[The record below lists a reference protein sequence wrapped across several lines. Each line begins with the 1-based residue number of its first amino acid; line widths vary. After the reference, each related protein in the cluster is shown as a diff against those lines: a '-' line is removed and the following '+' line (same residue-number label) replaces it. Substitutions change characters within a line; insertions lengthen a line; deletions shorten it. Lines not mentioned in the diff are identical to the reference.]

1 MTRTGW
7 REVAA
12 HPVTLWSA
20 FILVHLVLGIINL
33 KGPGYPLGDVDFVY
47 RFWTDQA
54 VVQHFQVGIDASWVY
69 PILAVVPM
77 FIARAF
83 GVEHYSAT
91 WLALIMLLDAIAF
104 AALVGW
110 GRRRHNTAIAWWWLG
125 FLLLLGPI
133 ALGRI
138 DSVSVPIAIVG
149 VLLLA
154 TRPEVAALLLTI
166 ATWIKVWP
174 AALLAAV
181 VIASRDRLRVALT
194 AAVTSLAIVAV
205 VVIVSVS
212 HGSGIYVFSFITE
225 QTGRGLQV
233 EAPVS
238 TIWLWA
244 KLLGIGKTI
253 VYYDT
258 TILTYQVRGAGV
270 DAVSA
275 LMTPLLALAILAIV
289 VLGVLA
295 ARNRAPV
302 AEVLP
307 ALALAF
313 VTAFI
318 AFNKVGSPQYVTW
331 LAVPVILGLAT
342 RAVGHGKPFRTPAV
356 IVLVIAAL
364 TQVIYP
370 YLYWLLLSADPFML
384 IVITTKDVLLF
395 VLLGWA
401 VASLVSSARAVAP
414 EPVERSEWLP
424 AVWPFG
430 RS

>member
-7 REVAA
+7 RTIAA
-12 HPVTLWSA
+12 HPVTLWIA
-20 FILVHLVLGIINL
+20 FILVHLVLGLINL
-33 KGPGYPLGDVDFVY
+33 YGPGYPLGDVDYVY

-54 VVQHFQVGIDASWVY
+54 VIQHFQVGIDASWVY
-69 PILAVVPM
+69 PILAIVPM
-77 FIARAF
+77 FVARAF
-83 GVEHYSAT
+83 GVAHYSAT
-91 WLALIMLLDAIAF
+91 WLALIMLLDAVAF

-110 GRRRHNTAIAWWWLG
+110 GRRRQNTAIAWWWLA

-133 ALGRI
+133 ALGRV

-154 TRPEVAALLLTI
+154 THPQIAALLLTV

-174 AALLAAV
+174 AAILAAV
-181 VIASRDRLRVALT
+181 IIASRDRMRVAIT
-194 AAVTSLAIVAV
+194 AALTSLAIIAV
-205 VVIVSVS
+205 VVLISAS
-212 HGSGIYVFSFITE
+212 HGSGTYVFSFITE

-238 TIWLWA
+238 IVWLWS
-244 KLLGIGKTI
+244 KLLGIGHTI

-258 TILTYQVRGAGV
+258 SILTYQVRGPGV
-270 DAVSA
+270 DVASA

-289 VLGVLA
+289 VLGVIA

-302 AEVLP
+302 ADLLP
-307 ALALAF
+307 ALSLGL

-342 RAVGHGKPFRTPAV
+342 RAVGYGRPFRTPA
-356 IVLVIAAL
+356 ILVLVIAAL
-364 TQVIYP
+364 TQLIYP
-370 YLYWLLLSADPFML
+370 YFYGLLLSANPFML

-401 VASLVSSARAVAP
+401 VASLVRSGRSLAP
-414 EPVERSEWLP
+414 DPVEEREWLP